1 MNLDVFMENFMMRLF
16 IESINVLDTPD
27 WEWPNSWNMLRKN
40 SFLTQS
46 LNYAEKHELYEQ
58 CAIIKKIQDQFTE
71 K

>member
-27 WEWPNSWNMLRKN
+27 WQWPDSWNTYKKLQ
-40 SFLTQS
+40 FLKQS
-46 LNYAEKHELYEQ
+46 MNYAEKHELYEQ

>member
-27 WEWPNSWNMLRKN
+27 WEWPDAWNTIKKQH
-40 SFLTQS
+40 FLKQS
-46 LNYAEKHELYEQ
+46 MNYAEKHELYEQ

>member
-1 MNLDVFMENFMMRLF
+1 MNLENLMMKLF
-16 IESINVLDTPD
+16 VESINAMGTAE

-58 CAIIKKIQDQFTE
+58 CAIIKRIQDDLDQ
-71 K
+71 KKN